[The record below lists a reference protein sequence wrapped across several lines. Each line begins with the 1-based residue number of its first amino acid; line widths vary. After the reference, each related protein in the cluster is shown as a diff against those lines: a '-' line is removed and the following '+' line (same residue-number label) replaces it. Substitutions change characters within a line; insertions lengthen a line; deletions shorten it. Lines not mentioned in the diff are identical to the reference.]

1 MAYVLKNAQGK
12 IIATSATENLGDDW
26 SFVEN
31 NDRDYLDFLEHAL
44 SESDS
49 FRESDIQLARVLED
63 LIALLVERNTIR
75 FTDLPPAAQKRLND
89 RQSMRQKSQLSG
101 LLDESAGIL

>member
-1 MAYVLKNAQGK
+1 MAYVLRNAQGK
-12 IIATSATENLGDDW
+12 IIAASAVENLGDGW
-26 SFVEN
+26 AHIEN
-31 NDRDYLDFLEHAL
+31 NEKDYLDFLERSLA
-44 SESDS
+44 EGDQ
-49 FRESDIQLARVLED
+49 FRQSDIQLARVLED

-89 RQSMRQKSQLSG
+89 RQSMRQKGHLSG